1 MDHELSHLICP
12 EFTKTLVNIFCL
24 NIYLPFR
31 LSGGGLKSGTF
42 ETMANVGCDTA
53 CVFVGKKKKTKDK
66 TNSLLSWWMDGPEET
81 QDHLV
86 VCKGYSELWQG
97 LSPMTPK
104 NTVKYFRTKEQT
116 PEEAGIEEGSRRAVQ
131 PYPV

>member
-12 EFTKTLVNIFCL
+12 EFTKTLVNIFSL

-53 CVFVGKKKKTKDK
+53 CVFVGKKKKQKIKQILCCHGGWMGQRKLKITWKCAKD
-66 TNSLLSWWMDGPEET
+66 TVNCG
-81 QDHLV
+81 
-86 VCKGYSELWQG
+86 KGSAQ
-97 LSPMTPK
+97 
-104 NTVKYFRTKEQT
+104 
-116 PEEAGIEEGSRRAVQ
+116 
-131 PYPV
+131 